1 MKDQLTKLLMERV
14 GLDEEKA
21 NKAVETVMG
30 FIQENPAQ
38 LQGLLQNEQAQEV
51 LSKLP
56 GGLGSKVGK
65 LFG

>member
-1 MKDQLTKLLMERV
+1 MKDQLVKLLMERV

-21 NKAVETVMG
+21 NKAVDTVLG
-30 FIQENPAQ
+30 FVKDNPEQ
-38 LQGLLQNEQAQEV
+38 LQGLLGSEQAQEV

-56 GGLGSKVGK
+56 GGLGNKVGK